1 MNSPSASTPHI
12 TIVGAGLAGSW
23 LAWWLVQSGCT
34 ILLVDTNEPTSSTR
48 VAAGLV
54 NPITGPRYQATWQG
68 ATLLPWMAEA
78 YRSVERA
85 TGAAIL
91 RETRLWR
98 VIRDADS
105 LRRVRQRLHEGEY
118 DWMNLRLV
126 DEGSHHGI
134 DMPFGAV
141 DVQAYTVNTVAFV
154 EAMHHWL
161 QRNGSTVI
169 HRIVGHNES
178 QQGAVVWATG
188 WHAASDKRWRWLPFA
203 PVRGDI
209 LDVSIPDLDLQH
221 VVTGRIWL
229 VPQGG
234 NLYRLGA
241 TYDWDRLD
249 SVPHDVFR
257 RELLDAAAALLGP
270 RPMHVVHHA
279 VGIRPAVLP
288 RRPIVG
294 QHPTEVNHYIL
305 NGLGTKGASL
315 APWAANA
322 LANHMV
328 HGEALPADIDI
339 AHYPYSANV

>member
-1 MNSPSASTPHI
+1 LTIASTPTSPV
-12 TIVGAGLAGSW
+12 TIVGGGLAGSW
-23 LAWWLVQSGCT
+23 LAWWLVHNGCSVSL
-34 ILLVDTNEPTSSTR
+34 IDSNEPSTSSL

-68 ATLLPWMAEA
+68 ATLLPWMADA

-105 LRRVRQRLHEGEY
+105 LRRVRQRLNDGEY

-126 DEGSHHGI
+126 GAGSHHGI

-141 DVQAYTVNTVAFV
+141 DVQAYTVNTIAFV
-154 EAMHHWL
+154 DAIQQWL
-161 QRNGSTVI
+161 QHNGATVFT
-169 HRIVGHNES
+169 RAVAHNEDLLS
-178 QQGAVVWATG
+178 TTVWATG
-188 WHAASDKRWRWLPFA
+188 WHAARDNRWRWLPFS

-209 LDVSIPDLDLQH
+209 LDVSIPDLDLPH
-221 VVTGRIWL
+221 VVTGRVWI

-257 RELLDAAAALLGP
+257 NELLDAAAALLGP
-270 RPMHVVHHA
+270 RPIHVLRHA

-294 QHPTEVNHYIL
+294 QHPAEPNHYIL

-322 LANHMV
+322 LANHLA
-328 HGEALPADIDI
+328 HGTALPVEIDI
-339 AHYPYSANV
+339 AHYPFPTNV